1 MSVFAAGSVRYPC
14 LAIAARFWFLTRFA
28 PAGFAYGDSASG
40 AGNSAANSALSPTSN
55 SAGDLPKYAAA
66 APAMPYTP
74 CPQYTL
80 FRYASK
86 SSSFVSRVST
96 FRESKISDI
105 FLEIVRSWHSTRF
118 FTSCCV
124 IVLPPPIFPID
135 PIARVS
141 PRTSTPL
148 CLKNR
153 WSSDATTA
161 CHTAGDTSFSLTASE
176 DNVATTRPRTSY
188 MIVGSPAWPSFPDFS
203 PSASELHRFPA
214 PLAFMAL

>member
-1 MSVFAAGSVRYPC
+1 
-14 LAIAARFWFLTRFA
+14 
-28 PAGFAYGDSASG
+28 
-40 AGNSAANSALSPTSN
+40 
-55 SAGDLPKYAAA
+55 LPKYAAA

-141 PRTSTPL
+141 PRTS
-148 CLKNR
+148 
-153 WSSDATTA
+153 
-161 CHTAGDTSFSLTASE
+161 
-176 DNVATTRPRTSY
+176 Y